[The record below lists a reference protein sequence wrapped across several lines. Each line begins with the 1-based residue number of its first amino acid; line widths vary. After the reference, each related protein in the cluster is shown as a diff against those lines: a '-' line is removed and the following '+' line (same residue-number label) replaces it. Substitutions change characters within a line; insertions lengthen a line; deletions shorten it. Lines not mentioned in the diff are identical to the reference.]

1 MANAFAKI
9 CDLRGIHYE
18 LLGRDEMD
26 VTNMVQIEKVL
37 LEKKP
42 WAVVNT
48 AGYVRVDDAEAEQ
61 DNCFLI
67 NTFGAENLAIL
78 CSKYGVKLLTFS
90 TDLVFD
96 GSKNKPYTESDEKA
110 PLNIYGKSK
119 ALAEQSVLR
128 NDPDALIVRTSAF
141 FGPWDKY
148 NFLQIAL
155 DALRQGKPFSA
166 ASDVYVSPTYVPD
179 LVQNSLDLLL
189 DDEKGI
195 WHMANNGAVT
205 WAELAL
211 TAAEIEG
218 HHTKLI
224 NAKPLQTFGFKA
236 KRPQYSVL
244 SSEKEVIMPPLQN
257 ALERYFNKR
266 I

>member
-1 MANAFAKI
+1 
-9 CDLRGIHYE
+9 

-26 VTNMVQIEKVL
+26 VTSLLQIEKVI

-42 WAVVNT
+42 WAIVNT

-78 CSKYGVKLLTFS
+78 CEKYGVKLLTFS

-96 GSKNKPYTESDEKA
+96 GSKSKPYTESDPKA

-128 NDPDALIVRTSAF
+128 NNAEALIIRTSAF

-148 NFLQIAL
+148 NFLQVAL

-166 ASDVYVSPTYVPD
+166 PSDVYISPTYVPD
-179 LVQNSLDLLL
+179 LIQNSLDLLL
-189 DDEKGI
+189 DDESGI
-195 WHMANNGAVT
+195 WHMTNHGAVT

-211 TAAEIEG
+211 AAAEIEG
-218 HHTKLI
+218 HHTKLV
-224 NAKPLQTFGFKA
+224 NAQPLKAFGLKA
-236 KRPQYSVL
+236 MRPQYSVL
-244 SSEKEVIMPPLQN
+244 SSEREVIMPPLED
-257 ALERYFNKR
+257 ALGRYFRDKR
-266 I
+266 